1 MPKNFE
7 QYSFSRMFNFN
18 NLEFFFI
25 LGINN
30 SDDFGD
36 EWDSTSINPLGYLVM
51 FTDYKQRIVQAN
63 IYLTVEDGTD
73 EIIKYSKQFVS
84 RMPLLPDAFNFP
96 TKYVIKKSEVK
107 QKSVRS
113 PYRDFILKVL
123 KDDFDASVLD
133 KINF

>member
-7 QYSFSRMFNFN
+7 QYSFSRLFNFN

-25 LGINN
+25 LGIND
-30 SDDFGD
+30 SDNFGD
-36 EWDSTSINPLGYLVM
+36 EWDSTEINPLGYLVM
-51 FTDYKQRIVQAN
+51 FTDYTQKSKQVN

-84 RMPLLPDAFNFP
+84 RMPLLPGLLNFQ

>member
-1 MPKNFE
+1 
-7 QYSFSRMFNFN
+7 
-18 NLEFFFI
+18 
-25 LGINN
+25 
-30 SDDFGD
+30 
-36 EWDSTSINPLGYLVM
+36 M

-84 RMPLLPDAFNFP
+84 RMPLLPDAYDFP

-113 PYRDFILKVL
+113 PYRDFILRVL